1 MKSSDNSI
9 IRLLVL
15 VPHRD
20 SRRVLRAYGG
30 KLFHSGVFGARS
42 FPPVAPLAVV
52 SQSLSRE
59 TLLKLAKSL
68 RNRVNH
74 MNREGAFATQGWT
87 TVSIPSFPPLGG
99 LNLALPPLEFEPSLD
114 IRPLIPSILGLTILG
129 STDTEHHSER
139 FFLEKLEKPLSFRAA
154 ALANFLIRPLPY
166 GARDFSFEWEIGK
179 LAWLPSSATV

>member
-20 SRRVLRAYGG
+20 TRRLLRAYGE
-30 KLFHSGVFGARS
+30 KLFQSGVFGARS

-59 TLLKLAKSL
+59 NLIKLGKSL
-68 RNRVNH
+68 RQRVNH
-74 MNREGAFATQGWT
+74 MNREGKFTVQGWA
-87 TVSIPSFPPLGG
+87 TVSIPSFPHLGG
-99 LNLALPPLEFEPSLD
+99 LNLGLSPLELEA
-114 IRPLIPSILGLTILG
+114 PLGTRTLSPVVLGLTILG
-129 STDTEHHSER
+129 SSDTEHHSER
-139 FFLEKLEKPLSFRAA
+139 FFLDKLEKPLTFRAA

-166 GARDFSFEWEIGK
+166 GTRDFSFAWEIGQ
-179 LAWLPSSATV
+179 LAWLPSNASV